1 MTKISLPVAI
11 IAIGA
16 TAWGCRGT
24 VDMGKVDG
32 SSDGQHQNLGT
43 DSGRS
48 GDDMLDGTVP
58 EDATNPIAQNDG
70 GSPGNEDA
78 EFEYDVVDQ
87 ICSTRPVDA
96 SACWAGCCTA
106 AGTVASFASAADVYA
121 AVAGRWL
128 FCTGLNYWQGFGAP
142 TDALGVEFT
151 PGTVG
156 DACGPNGG
164 IGCGGGNM
172 YYLVEGPGGLTR
184 GAGFAYQLTYDV
196 AWEGGGDFAFNM
208 HPSANSG
215 ASASIRYS
223 SCPTE
228 IEITSTSQGPNG
240 VLVPVY

>member
-1 MTKISLPVAI
+1 
-11 IAIGA
+11 
-16 TAWGCRGT
+16 
-24 VDMGKVDG
+24 MG
-32 SSDGQHQNLGT
+32 
-43 DSGRS
+43 
-48 GDDMLDGTVP
+48 
-58 EDATNPIAQNDG
+58 
-70 GSPGNEDA
+70 
-78 EFEYDVVDQ
+78 
-87 ICSTRPVDA
+87 
-96 SACWAGCCTA
+96 
-106 AGTVASFASAADVYA
+106 SFASAADVYA

-164 IGCGGGNM
+164 TGCGGGNM

-184 GAGFAYQLTYDV
+184 GSGFAYQLTYDV

-215 ASASIRYS
+215 SSASIRYS
-223 SCPTE
+223 PCPTE
-228 IEITSTSQGPNG
+228 IEITAISQGPNG